1 VRPWVT
7 GFGEFI
13 MSLLRLI
20 VGAYAAA
27 ATIAYAQIPVTP
39 APSTGGQ
46 KLQYQS
52 AFAGYRSFSE
62 IETVPWRQANDELG
76 AAAGHAGNAMN
87 RGMPSM
93 APKAGRTSPAPSAT
107 EAPAGHAGHKR

>member
-1 VRPWVT
+1 
-7 GFGEFI
+7 
-13 MSLLRLI
+13 MLLLRLI

-39 APSTGGQ
+39 AQSIGGQ

-52 AFAGYRSFSE
+52 AFANYRSFSE
-62 IETVPWRQANDELG
+62 IATMPWRQANDELG
-76 AAAGHAGNAMN
+76 AVAGHAMN

-93 APKAGRTSPAPSAT
+93 APEAGRTSPAPSAT